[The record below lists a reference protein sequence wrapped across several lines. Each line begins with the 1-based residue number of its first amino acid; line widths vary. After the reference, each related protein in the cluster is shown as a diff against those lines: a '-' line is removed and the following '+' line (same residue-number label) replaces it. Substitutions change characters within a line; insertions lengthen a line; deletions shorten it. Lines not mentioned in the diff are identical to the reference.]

1 MPKVSTY
8 LNFKNQTETKKLFE
22 GLSAGGKIEMELQ
35 EFFWGGYYGSCNDK
49 FGTQWMFNCSS
60 KT

>member
-8 LNFKNQTETKKLFE
+8 LNFKNQTETIKLK

-35 EFFWGGYYGSCNDK
+35 EMFLGGYYGSCNDK